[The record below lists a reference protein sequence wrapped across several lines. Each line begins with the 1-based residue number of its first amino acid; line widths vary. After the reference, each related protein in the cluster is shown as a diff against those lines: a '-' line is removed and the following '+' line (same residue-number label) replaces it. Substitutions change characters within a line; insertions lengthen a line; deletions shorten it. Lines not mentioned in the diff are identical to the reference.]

1 MIFNIPPGKFLSD
14 KNNTNLGF
22 NEVTNEEIM
31 SWAIEWI
38 QKKLKPFKMR
48 AVVFLVDR
56 GNNLQLSELS
66 QNNQQTKQKSL
77 TKPKS
82 YAKINHVVLDS
93 RCLLP
98 LQKPDFCLLQ
108 NLQRSLSMPFS
119 NMYLK
124 RSCVSILGGQRML
137 LGVLFHHPP
146 PYSLKTGCPLNPQ
159 LSGYPPVS
167 KFVF

>member
-48 AVVFLVDR
+48 AVFFFFFFWVDR

-77 TKPKS
+77 KRPKNH
-82 YAKINHVVLDS
+82 AKINPVVLDC
-93 RCLLP
+93 RHLLP

-108 NLQRSLSMPFS
+108 NLQRSLSTPFS

-124 RSCVSILGGQRML
+124 RSYVCPFLEAR
-137 LGVLFHHPP
+137 
-146 PYSLKTGCPLNPQ
+146 GC
-159 LSGYPPVS
+159 Y
-167 KFVF
+167 

>member
-38 QKKLKPFKMR
+38 QKKLKPFKRR
-48 AVVFLVDR
+48 AVVFFFFLVDR

-77 TKPKS
+77 TRPKS
-82 YAKINHVVLDS
+82 HAKINPVVLDC
-93 RCLLP
+93 RRLLP

-124 RSCVSILGGQRML
+124 RSYVCPFLEAR
-137 LGVLFHHPP
+137 
-146 PYSLKTGCPLNPQ
+146 GC
-159 LSGYPPVS
+159 Y
-167 KFVF
+167 